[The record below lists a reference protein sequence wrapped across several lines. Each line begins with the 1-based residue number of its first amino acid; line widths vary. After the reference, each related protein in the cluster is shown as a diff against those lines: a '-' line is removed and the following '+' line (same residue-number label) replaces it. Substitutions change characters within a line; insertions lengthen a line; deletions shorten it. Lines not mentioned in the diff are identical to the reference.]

1 MDLGCKLI
9 RGEWAPGRATI
20 PAPFAH
26 RGVCTEIFSTF
37 LFFASKDGVGG
48 GRGGTAEGWGVVCRL
63 LGPPGTPTN
72 AVSVFSLSLSR
83 ACTPVPTWPPG
94 PSHAGGAGRRL
105 ATPPVP
111 ARGGGTSTAARR
123 LTTDSCCTALGGLSV
138 LGSGRRVE
146 TVPRPQPP
154 TPAVLSPGHHR
165 SHADSARRG
174 PRRPPRDPG
183 WATSAALVSSPWPPP
198 PSTPVFLLVCFPS
211 LPPPPAPHPSLVQ
224 HR

>member
-20 PAPFAH
+20 PSPFAH
-26 RGVCTEIFSTF
+26 RGVCTEIFF
-37 LFFASKDGVGG
+37 YIFIFCLQGRGLGEEGAGQRRVGG
-48 GRGGTAEGWGVVCRL
+48 MVCRL

-83 ACTPVPTWPPG
+83 ACTPVPTWQPG

-111 ARGGGTSTAARR
+111 TRGGGTSTSARR
-123 LTTDSCCTALGGLSV
+123 PPPTCLTTDSCCTALRGLSV
-138 LGSGRRVE
+138 RGSGSRVE

-154 TPAVLSPGHHR
+154 TPAMPSPGHHC
-165 SHADSARRG
+165 SHTDTAR
-174 PRRPPRDPG
+174 
-183 WATSAALVSSPWPPP
+183 
-198 PSTPVFLLVCFPS
+198 
-211 LPPPPAPHPSLVQ
+211 
-224 HR
+224 